1 MAAHRLPP
9 PEPLFLDAPG
19 GARFCLYHAT
29 PEAPRAA
36 LVYLHPFAE
45 ELNKSRRAVACTARA
60 LAANGVAVL
69 QIDVG
74 GCGDSGGEFVDASWD
89 GWLDDTAVAC
99 AWLAD
104 KSGLPVGLWG
114 LRLGATL
121 ALDYAA
127 SRAPVARLLLWQPVA
142 SGATFLTQF
151 LRLRLANAILQE
163 GASTRGGTEALRED
177 LRAGQTLD
185 IAGYELAPKL
195 ALALDGLD
203 VSRMA
208 VTGCKVDW
216 FEVVASS
223 ERPLAPATARTAW
236 HLRALGVDLHTQT
249 VAAPQFWNTQEIE
262 EAPGLLA
269 ATLAVFAPAQG
280 EAQGETQ

>member
-1 MAAHRLPP
+1 MSAHRPPP
-9 PEPLFLDAPG
+9 PEPFFLDAPG
-19 GARFCLYHAT
+19 GARFCLYHA
-29 PEAPRAA
+29 PPGAPRAA

-45 ELNKSRRAVACTARA
+45 ELNKSRRAVARTARA
-60 LAANGVAVL
+60 LAATGVAVL
-69 QIDVG
+69 QIDLG
-74 GCGDSGGEFVDASWD
+74 GCGDSTGEFHDASWD
-89 GWLDDTAVAC
+89 GWLDDTGAAC

-104 KSGLPVGLWG
+104 RSGVPVGLWG

-127 SRAPVARLLLWQPVA
+127 SRAPVTRLLLWQPVA
-142 SGATFLTQF
+142 SGAAFLTQF

-177 LRAGQTLD
+177 LRAGQSLD
-185 IAGYELAPKL
+185 IAGYELAPRL

-208 VTGCKVDW
+208 ATCCPVHW
-216 FEVVASS
+216 FEVVAAA

-236 HLRALGVDLHTQT
+236 HLRALGVDLHTHT
-249 VAAPQFWNTQEIE
+249 VPGPQFWNTQEIE
-262 EAPGLLA
+262 EAPSLLA
-269 ATLAVFAPAQG
+269 ATAALFAQAQG
-280 EAQGETQ
+280 EAQ